1 MDNSKAIPVSTRRL
15 TLALLFGAA
24 LFNYADRYM
33 LAILIPDI
41 KADLDLS
48 DTQIGILTGLAFTLF
63 YATLGIP
70 IARLADV
77 FSRRM
82 IVSIA
87 LAVWSAMTAVC
98 GLTQTFLQL
107 TVARVLVGVGEAGC
121 TPPSHS
127 MIADTFPRA
136 ERAKALARY
145 ALGSPTGLLLG
156 FLIGGWLTSAFG
168 WRIALIAFGLPGIIF
183 AYVIW
188 RKLKEPPRG
197 HSDGVVIDEDRPP
210 CWSVFRLLLGRRS
223 FLHCVLGVSIHGI
236 VYLGVVNWLPS
247 FFVRSHGLGIA
258 EVGVW
263 LAFVLGLS
271 QLAGIYMGGVWGDR
285 FGATDPRWYMWIAGY
300 AILIGGPFFALVFL
314 WPTPYV
320 AFIALAIP
328 FFLGVVQAGP
338 SYTVIQTVA
347 GPRMRAMGSA
357 INILIIN
364 MIGGGLGPLIIGGLS
379 DWLTPELGDD
389 GLRYALLGTSIVFS
403 TWAWGHFML
412 SARTV
417 RRDIELAV
425 T

>member
-1 MDNSKAIPVSTRRL
+1 M

-41 KADLDLS
+41 KAELNLS
-48 DTQIGILTGLAFTLF
+48 DTQIGVLTGLAFTLF

-77 FSRRM
+77 FSRRA
-82 IVSIA
+82 IVSVA
-87 LAVWSAMTAVC
+87 LAVWSVMTALC
-98 GLTQTFLQL
+98 GLTQTFAQL
-107 TVARVLVGVGEAGC
+107 LVARVLVGVGEAGC

-136 ERAKALARY
+136 ERAKALATY
-145 ALGSPTGLLLG
+145 ALGSPAGLLFG

-168 WRIALIAFGLPGIIF
+168 WRIALIAFGVPGLIF
-183 AYVIW
+183 AYVIF
-188 RKLKEPPRG
+188 RNLKEPPRG
-197 HSDGVVIDEDRPP
+197 HSDGLVVDDERPP
-210 CWSVFRLLLGRRS
+210 FWTVFRLLLAKPS
-223 FLHCVLGVSIHGI
+223 FVHCVLGVSIHGI
-236 VYLGVVNWLPS
+236 VYLGVLNWLPS
-247 FFVRSHGLGIA
+247 FFVRTHGLGIA

-285 FGATDPRWYMWIAGY
+285 FGAKDPRWYMWIAGY
-300 AILIGGPFFALVFL
+300 AILLGGPFFAVVFL

-328 FFLGVVQAGP
+328 FFLGVIQAGP
-338 SYTVIQTVA
+338 SYTVVQTVS

-364 MIGGGLGPLIIGGLS
+364 VIAGGLGPLIIGGLS
-379 DWLTPELGDD
+379 DRLAPDLGDD
-389 GLRYALLGTSIVFS
+389 ALRYALLGTSIIFS
-403 TWAWGHFML
+403 TWAWVHFMWA
-412 SARTV
+412 ARTV
-417 RRDIELAV
+417 RADFEHANS
-425 T
+425 